1 MEFAG
6 DVATSQ
12 AVWAIL
18 CIGLAVV
25 VLRALRTDS
34 IKREDK
40 LIGLFDEFREESK
53 AREAAL
59 VADSK
64 QRETA
69 LMLHLERSNDAL
81 QRTADAIENVNV
93 NIQSIT
99 SEVTGIHD
107 RIDHIEKKINK
118 GSE

>member
-25 VLRALRTDS
+25 VLRAMRADS

-40 LIGLFDEFREESK
+40 LLVLFDEYREESK
-53 AREAAL
+53 TREATL

-69 LMLHLERSNDAL
+69 LMLHLERTNDAL
-81 QRTADAIENVNV
+81 QRTATAVENMNV
-93 NIQSIT
+93 QIV
-99 SEVTGIHD
+99 EIHE
-107 RIDHIEKKINK
+107 RIDEIQQQVKK
-118 GSE
+118 GD